1 MTQFPSYTGQID
13 LLIYIYSSG
22 VSKAELLKGFAVK
35 SGEKPT
41 CHTHKKCTYMPLSGT
56 QKMSIKCDA
65 IPGIFP

>member
-22 VSKAELLKGFAVK
+22 VGKAELLKGFAVK

-41 CHTHKKCTYMPLSGT
+41 CHTHTKMYLYAT
-56 QKMSIKCDA
+56 QWHTKNEYKI
-65 IPGIFP
+65 